1 MATSNSSTNDD
12 EFELT
17 SPGQRTGE
25 GSGSV
30 IPYLHESLATR
41 PGALVPA
48 DHHEQPNP
56 ARSLARRVR
65 RALLAIGKKKKKK

>member
-1 MATSNSSTNDD
+1 MATSNSSSKDD

-17 SPGQRTGE
+17 SPGRRTGE

-30 IPYLHESLATR
+30 IPYLHESIATR
-41 PGALVPA
+41 PGDLVPA
-48 DHHEQPNP
+48 DHQAQPKS

-65 RALLAIGKKKKKK
+65 RALLGLGKKKK

>member
-1 MATSNSSTNDD
+1 MATSGSSIDDGD

-17 SPGQRTGE
+17 SPGRRTGE

-41 PGALVPA
+41 PGALLPA
-48 DHHEQPNP
+48 DHYPERKP
-56 ARSLARRVR
+56 ARSLAARVR
-65 RALLAIGKKKKKK
+65 GALLGMRKKKK